1 MRTGALALLLPA
13 LAGCATSG
21 GEVEAPAA
29 APTLTAAQVVA
40 ARQAAFN
47 LSAPTFGGMRATVE
61 SGGEVRPLAFGARA
75 LARWAEALP
84 TMFPQGTQLPG
95 SRALPAVWDDRP
107 GFEAKAAAFRS
118 ATASLSAAAQAGDK
132 AGFAAAYKAV
142 GESCGSCHD
151 SYRAEAAR

>member
-1 MRTGALALLLPA
+1 MSPRALLFLLP
-13 LAGCATSG
+13 LAGCAATAGDSRT
-21 GEVEAPAA
+21 APAA
-29 APTLTAAQVVA
+29 RTLSPAEVVA

-47 LSAPTFGGMRATVE
+47 LSASTFGAMRGAVE
-61 SGGEVRPLAFGARA
+61 SGGEVKPLAFGARG

-84 TMFPQGTQLPG
+84 TMFPDGTELPA
-95 SRALPAVWDDRP
+95 SRALPAVWQDRA
-107 GFEAKAAAFRS
+107 GFDTRAAAFQA

-132 AGFAAAYKAV
+132 AAFAAAYKAV